1 MARLGRLSGKS
12 WSVVSDD
19 FYDKS
24 ALVLIYWASQK
35 VKDDF

>member
-12 WSVVSDD
+12 WSVSDD